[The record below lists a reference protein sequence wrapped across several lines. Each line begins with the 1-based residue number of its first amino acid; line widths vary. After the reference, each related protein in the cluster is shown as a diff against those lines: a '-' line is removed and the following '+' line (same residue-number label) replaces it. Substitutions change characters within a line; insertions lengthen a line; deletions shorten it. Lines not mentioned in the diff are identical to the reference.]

1 MNVSHLLN
9 FHAVMTSPSLSE
21 AARKLG
27 RTQPAV
33 SASIKALEEH
43 LDVRLFSREGRK
55 LVPGPEAQYL
65 LAEAAEVLDQITRV
79 RQTMRALADGEEG
92 RLVVATMPGPGA
104 MLFPRFLAAHIGSS
118 RGIEVSLVARSST
131 QIAEL
136 ARAQSIDFGFVD
148 APPEAETSPLYE
160 ADCISGTCFV
170 ALPAAHRLAELDA
183 VALGQ
188 LDDEPLGV
196 LQPTHEHHRE
206 LKRRF
211 EADGLRFR
219 PLLESQTFLP
229 ILEFVA
235 AGQCCAVLDPLTV
248 AHVMQ
253 AGFAGQVVVRRLAD
267 PMRYRYAVLST
278 RHRPIS
284 QLARQV
290 RHAWR
295 EEVQRLLER
304 VEAGPR
310 TG

>member
-1 MNVSHLLN
+1 
-9 FHAVMTSPSLSE
+9 
-21 AARKLG
+21 
-27 RTQPAV
+27 
-33 SASIKALEEH
+33 
-43 LDVRLFSREGRK
+43 
-55 LVPGPEAQYL
+55 
-65 LAEAAEVLDQITRV
+65 VLDQITRV

-267 PMRYRYAVLST
+267 PMRYRYAVFIAPTSPDFT
-278 RHRPIS
+278 ARAAGTPR
-284 QLARQV
+284 LARGGPKV
-290 RHAWR
+290 AGTCRGR
-295 EEVQRLLER
+295 PPNRLR
-304 VEAGPR
+304 VWFDSRRRLIFWFALGR
-310 TG
+310 D

>member
-1 MNVSHLLN
+1 MNISHLLN

-33 SASIKALEEH
+33 SASIKALEEQ
-43 LDVRLFSREGRK
+43 LDIQLFSREGRK
-55 LVPGPEAQYL
+55 LIPGPEAQYL
-65 LAEAAEVLDQITRV
+65 LAEAAAVLDQLTRV
-79 RQTMRALADGEEG
+79 RQTMRALADGEAG

-118 RGIEVSLVARSST
+118 RGIKVSMVARSST

-148 APPEAETSPLYE
+148 APKDAETSPLYD
-160 ADCISGTCFV
+160 ADPISGRCFV
-170 ALPAAHRLAELDA
+170 ALPAAHPLARLDTI
-183 VALGQ
+183 ALAQ

-196 LQPTHEHHRE
+196 LQPTHQHHRE

-211 EADGLRFR
+211 EAEGLRFR

-235 AGQCCAVLDPLTV
+235 AEQCCSVLDPLTV

-253 AGFAGQVVVRRLAD
+253 AGLAGQVVVRRLAD
-267 PMRYRYAVLST
+267 PMRYRYAVLT
-278 RHRPIS
+278 PRHRPIS
-284 QLARQV
+284 QLALQV
-290 RHAWR
+290 RRAWR
-295 EEVQRLLER
+295 EEVQRLLNV
-304 VEAGPR
+304 VEASPR
-310 TG
+310 TE